1 MRFADEAPEPNEGD
15 TVTYVNPKDQV
26 GHLLLVWPI
35 RYETDTFTKYPRQD
49 GKPSDAVFC
58 DVVDLNLPD
67 DTRQPHEPQVR
78 GKVMRQCKW
87 TQGRLIRDTKKFVGC
102 PDPLLVSMGKDGDA
116 YIIVRQERNP
126 GAVQIAEEW
135 ASRNPQF
142 RPGADAPAR
151 EEPTRSTWDSP
162 VSGNVS
168 TEQQDF
174 GVWPPRTT
182 TEPTSTPPAAPVSN
196 TSAVMDRLRRQA
208 GIPTDADQSR
218 EQNQDPAFQEA
229 PF

>member
-1 MRFADEAPEPNEGD
+1 MRFADNTPQPREDEDRP
-15 TVTYVNPKDQV
+15 TYVNPPDMV

-35 RYETDTFTKYPRQD
+35 RYDRDVYTKYPRQD

-67 DTRQPHEPQVR
+67 DNNKR
-78 GKVMRQCKW
+78 GKLMRQCKW
-87 TQGRLIRDTKKFVGC
+87 TQGRLIRDTKKFVGS
-102 PDPLLVSMGKDGDA
+102 PDPLLVAMGKDGDA
-116 YIIVRQERNP
+116 YIIVRQETNP
-126 GAVQIAEEW
+126 AAVQIAEEW
-135 ASRNPQF
+135 ASRNPGF
-142 RPGADAPAR
+142 TPGADAPVPR
-151 EEPTRSTWDSP
+151 EPEPTRSTWDSP

>member
-1 MRFADEAPEPNEGD
+1 MRFADSSQTPDSDEG
-15 TVTYVNPKDQV
+15 TGNVYINPKDMI
-26 GHLLLVWPI
+26 GHLLLIWVI
-35 RYETDTFTKYPRQD
+35 DYKTDVPTKYPRKD
-49 GKPSDAVFC
+49 DRGNPLPADAVFC
-58 DVVDLNLPD
+58 DLVDLSVSGD
-67 DTRQPHEPQVR
+67 DGQP
-78 GKVMRQCKW
+78 GMVMRRARW
-87 TQGRLIRDTKKFVGC
+87 TQGRLIRDTKKWVGT
-102 PDPLLVSMGKDGDA
+102 PDPLLASMGKDGDA
-116 YIIVRQERNP
+116 YVLTFQDKNPRAVAIADAWETRNP
-126 GAVQIAEEW
+126 GFV
-135 ASRNPQF
+135 
-142 RPGADAPAR
+142 PGADAPAR